1 MVIERSVTQEPFVP
15 PTFRGPLDDREER
28 SLTKP
33 SALDPVFD
41 LSFPKYSPPSQLQ
54 LCPASVFCGGLKF
67 AGPRPRKR
75 T

>member
-15 PTFRGPLDDREER
+15 LTLRGPLDDREER

-41 LSFPKYSPPSQLQ
+41 LSFPKYSP
-54 LCPASVFCGGLKF
+54 ASVFCGGLKF
-67 AGPRPRKR
+67 AGPLPSKR